1 MFEFASLALA
11 AALVTAL
18 GLVAAL
24 WRVSAD
30 IDQRLAGFDGFQGL
44 HFDI

>member
-1 MFEFASLALA
+1 MFEIPSLALA

-24 WRVSAD
+24 WRVTVD
-30 IDQRLAGFDGFQGL
+30 VDQRLAGFDGFEGL

>member
-1 MFEFASLALA
+1 MFNVASLALA

-24 WRVSAD
+24 WRVAGD
-30 IDQRLAGFDGFQGL
+30 IDHQLAGFDGFEGL